1 MKPMLDDDEKIKSV
15 SRVGMGWIEFKGD
28 DGTIVRMYG
37 EFSVEHVVNRSTR
50 LFYDY
55 YREKERTVT
64 TFMFAPTP
72 GKLDDRGSL
81 YTVQVP
87 KKKTATV
94 VVAKNQLINL
104 DAVAEAVGMKKSKYT
119 FMVHDEGEDRLRI
132 ELEEV

>member
-1 MKPMLDDDEKIKSV
+1 MLGDDDKRVTIN
-15 SRVGMGWIEFKGD
+15 RVGDGWIEYTGD
-28 DGTIVRMYG
+28 DGTIVRMWG
-37 EFSVEHVVNRSTR
+37 DFSIRHIINYPYHN
-50 LFYDY
+50 FYKQTHAMID
-55 YREKERTVT
+55 ET
-64 TFMFAPTP
+64 TDFIFTPKP
-72 GKLDDRGSL
+72 GKIDDRGSL